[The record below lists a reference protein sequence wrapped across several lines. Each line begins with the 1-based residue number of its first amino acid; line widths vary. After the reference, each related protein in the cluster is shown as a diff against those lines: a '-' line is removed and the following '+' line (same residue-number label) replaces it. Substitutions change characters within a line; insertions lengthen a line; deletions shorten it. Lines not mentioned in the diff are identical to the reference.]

1 MKKLYQK
8 IQDSLRA
15 TIQIESESVQG
26 LFSSVNDEFIKVVK
40 VLHHTKGRIV
50 ISGIGK
56 SAIVAQKI
64 VATLNST
71 GSPAIFLHAADAIHG
86 DIGMVREEDIVIII
100 SNSGNTPEIKILS
113 SLIKEYKHILIAISG
128 NASSYLAQKADY
140 FISTQVEK
148 EACPNN
154 LAPTSSTTTQMVAG
168 DAIAVALLQLKG
180 FNSQDFAKFHPGGLL
195 GKKMYLRVQ
204 DLSARNAKPSVEAD
218 ADLKQ
223 VIFMISSG
231 RLGAA
236 AVIKNDKIIGI
247 ITDGD
252 LRRMLEKE
260 DNLLNTKAIDIMST
274 NPKTVTA
281 DTLVVDALQQMKK
294 NHITQLIVAKD
305 GLYEGIIHLH
315 DIINEGIV

>member
-1 MKKLYQK
+1 VKKLYQK

>member
-1 MKKLYQK
+1 VKKLYQK

-71 GSPAIFLHAADAIHG
+71 GSPALFLHAADAIHG